1 MLLLRVR
8 LLPAPPL
15 LLVLLLLQAPVLVRV
30 QVRMLLQ
37 KTQLPEERRRG
48 PQGWELPE
56 PGEPVQDRV
65 VAAAAATVLERGG
78 L

>member
-1 MLLLRVR
+1 MLLLLVR
-8 LLPAPPL
+8 LIPAPPL
-15 LLVLLLLQAPVLVRV
+15 LLVPVLLQAPVLVRV

-37 KTQLPEERRRG
+37 KAHWPEERRRG
-48 PQGWELPE
+48 PQGRELPE
-56 PGEPVQDRV
+56 PGGPVQDRV